1 MTDASATRPTP
12 PRRSWFLVAAIL
24 FADGWLYATGLD
36 GALSILDDLLKAY
49 AGTGLLT
56 DLRQVVALSVIA
68 LLPVMFLV
76 LVLTPPLPRRIFIPA
91 FLCTIW
97 ANFIVWPVSAGPE
110 PLSAMPLS
118 IAQLVVF
125 LLSIFWI
132 YKRTGRF
139 SLMASDLPVRKY
151 LLRRIL
157 LGAGA
162 GLVSLA
168 LIIVA
173 LVGFGVKSRIER
185 DTAGYVTFSPKGIA
199 VSEKTLTRGDK
210 SVRLVGMVH
219 IGDDTF
225 YKSVFAS
232 FPRDA
237 LVLVEGVSDRE
248 GRIKGKMDYTG
259 VAKALGLANQVE
271 LQTSWIESAVSE
283 EKGEASDAPRPVPL
297 MNADI
302 DVSEFSEP
310 TFNFLRDTAEVYD
323 AGSLSD
329 SYARMSALGT
339 RYTEAQAM
347 AAFDELIDKRNAHVL
362 TTFDQQIA
370 TRDQIVI
377 PWGAQ
382 HMPGLEKGLLDRGF
396 AVTGQHTRLVIS
408 FLGLVGLD

>member
-1 MTDASATRPTP
+1 MNDASLAPSTP
-12 PRRSWFLVAAIL
+12 PRRSWFLVAATL
-24 FADGWLYATGLD
+24 FANGWLYATGLD

-49 AGTGLLT
+49 AGTGMLT
-56 DLRQVVALSVIA
+56 DLRQVVAMSVIN

-76 LVLTPPLPRRIFIPA
+76 LALTPPLPRRIFIPA

-97 ANFIVWPVSAGPE
+97 ANYILWPVSAGPE

-125 LLSIFWI
+125 LLAIFWI
-132 YKRTGRF
+132 HSRTGRF
-139 SLMASDLPVRKY
+139 SLMASDLPVKAHI
-151 LLRRIL
+151 LRRML
-157 LGAGA
+157 LGTATALVSYMLIVA
-162 GLVSLA
+162 GLLGFSL
-168 LIIVA
+168 
-173 LVGFGVKSRIER
+173 KSRIEQ
-185 DTAGYVTFSPKGIA
+185 DTAGYVTFSPKGIS
-199 VSEKTLTRGDK
+199 VSEKTLMRGEK
-210 SVRLVGMVH
+210 SVRLIGMVH

-232 FPRDA
+232 IPRDA

-248 GRIKGKMDYTG
+248 CRIKGKMDYTG

-271 LQTSWIESAVSE
+271 LQSSWIETTAKESQSQPADS
-283 EKGEASDAPRPVPL
+283 PRPVPL

-323 AGSLSD
+323 AGSLSG
-329 SYARMSALGT
+329 SYARMTALGT

-347 AAFDELIDKRNAHVL
+347 AAIAELIDKRNAHVL
-362 TTFDQQIA
+362 TTFDKQIA